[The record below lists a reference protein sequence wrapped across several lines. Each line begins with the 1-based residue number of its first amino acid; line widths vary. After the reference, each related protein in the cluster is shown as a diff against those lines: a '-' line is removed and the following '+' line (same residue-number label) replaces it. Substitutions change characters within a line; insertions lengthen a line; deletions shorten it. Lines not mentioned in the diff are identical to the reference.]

1 MNAGFPAVPLVA
13 DVRIAKAI
21 YELAVA
27 RGSTADKAQQKVYLR
42 QLEDLDPGLVERACY
57 ALGKLPRREYQ
68 AALPEV
74 GLIRERV
81 AEIARQDAD
90 CEAARKLLPLP
101 AADDDPRTWVHCPD
115 CHDESSCWR
124 EVWCI
129 GGGAMADRESHSPH
143 HRSTRPILRTY
154 CGRKMAHG
162 PHSYVMR
169 CGCWET
175 NPVIA
180 ARRAAQ
186 ARPTTEAR

>member
-1 MNAGFPAVPLVA
+1 MTTLEWDLAVGSALG
-13 DVRIAKAI
+13 DC
-21 YELAVA
+21 AVA
-27 RGSTADKAQQKVYLR
+27 RGGTRDLAEADVYLR
-42 QLEDLDPGLVERACY
+42 KLEDLDAELVRRALEEM
-57 ALGKLPRREYQ
+57 ALEPRREFES
-68 AALPEV
+68 AVPPV
-74 GLIRERV
+74 PTIRQRVER
-81 AEIARQDAD
+81 IARRDAD
-90 CEAARKLLPLP
+90 REAARKLLPLP
-101 AADDDPRTWVHCPD
+101 ASDDDPRTWVHCPD
-115 CHDESSCWR
+115 CHDESSGWR
-124 EVWCI
+124 DVWCI
-129 GGGAMADRESHSPH
+129 GGGAQADRESHSPH